1 MKRLIRWFGAGMGAL
16 LLLVAGAYAGEE
28 EEKVSL
34 DNVPKPV
41 MEAVKARFRDAV
53 ITGAVKEKG
62 DDEKPVYEV
71 SLNLKG
77 QIIDVIL
84 APEGEIRL
92 IEKRITFED
101 LPDAVAKALK
111 GKYPKATYKI
121 VEEMTTVERGN
132 EKLAYYEALLVT
144 PEKKEREVKLTAE
157 GKVVTDQEAED

>member
-77 QIIDVIL
+77 QISDVIL
-84 APEGEIRL
+84 AADAEVRL
-92 IEKRITFED
+92 IDKR
-101 LPDAVAKALK
+101 L
-111 GKYPKATYKI
+111 
-121 VEEMTTVERGN
+121 
-132 EKLAYYEALLVT
+132 
-144 PEKKEREVKLTAE
+144 PEKNLP
-157 GKVVTDQEAED
+157 